1 MRTLDAIEKDWHR
14 KKPARFD
21 VGDSV
26 DVHVRIIEGDRE
38 RIQIFAGVVIAKRHE
53 GLSETFAVRRMVQG
67 EGVERIF
74 PLNSRASS
82 IVVKKKKGNV
92 RRASSISPR
101 PRRLRHAHRGEA
113 GRVEKERAAVPSRR
127 EEGREGRAP
136 QIRAAKAEKKPDPA
150 ALLRP
155 SKKSEI
161 HSAACYNPP
170 CRGQSV
176 RARPKFEDS
185 SVPAP
190 SDEFIG
196 QRSRSRN
203 LQVAIKA
210 ARKRKEALDHVLFSG
225 LPGLGKTTLARLIAF
240 EMKGRL
246 HTTMGPILK
255 RPGDL
260 VGTLTKME
268 EGDILF
274 IDECHRMLPDVEE
287 FLYSAMEDY
296 QISISMESGMQGRT
310 ITLPLKR
317 FTLVGATTREG
328 LLSEPFRARFGIL
341 EKLEWYPVADLV
353 RILHRSAKILKTDID
368 EESAGLLGQR
378 ARGTPRVANRY
389 LRRVR
394 DLAEM
399 KSARKITRPIALEAL
414 GMLGV
419 DDAGL
424 EEMDRKILKALVTN
438 TGPVGLKTLA
448 VAVGE
453 EEGTIEEVYEPYLIQ
468 NNFLVRTSRGRK
480 ATEKA
485 AKHLGAETVQDEQQR
500 LF

>member
-1 MRTLDAIEKDWHR
+1 MPGAS
-14 KKPARFD
+14 PY
-21 VGDSV
+21 
-26 DVHVRIIEGDRE
+26 E
-38 RIQIFAGVVIAKRHE
+38 RD
-53 GLSETFAVRRMVQG
+53 L
-67 EGVERIF
+67 
-74 PLNSRASS
+74 
-82 IVVKKKKGNV
+82 
-92 RRASSISPR
+92 
-101 PRRLRHAHRGEA
+101 
-113 GRVEKERAAVPSRR
+113 
-127 EEGREGRAP
+127 
-136 QIRAAKAEKKPDPA
+136 
-150 ALLRP
+150 
-155 SKKSEI
+155 
-161 HSAACYNPP
+161 
-170 CRGQSV
+170 
-176 RARPKFEDS
+176 KFEDS
-185 SVPAP
+185 LRPGSF
-190 SDEFIG
+190 DEFIG
-196 QRSRSRN
+196 QKKSVAN

-210 ARKRKEALDHVLFSG
+210 ALKRKEALDHVLFSG
-225 LPGLGKTTLARLIAF
+225 LPGLGKTTLARLIAY

-287 FLYSAMEDY
+287 FLYSAMEDF
-296 QISISMESGMQGRT
+296 QISISMETGMQGRT
-310 ITLPLKR
+310 ITLPLKK

-341 EKLEWYPVADLV
+341 EKLEWYPTADLV
-353 RILHRSAKILKTDID
+353 KILHRSARILKTDID

-378 ARGTPRVANRY
+378 ARGTPRIANRY

-394 DLAEM
+394 DLADV
-399 KSARKITRPIALEAL
+399 KSQKKITRPVALEAL

-424 EEMDRKILKALVTN
+424 EDMDRKILKALVTN
-438 TGPVGLKTLA
+438 SGPVGLKTLA

-485 AKHLGAETVQDEQQR
+485 AKHLGAEPVADDQGR

>member
-1 MRTLDAIEKDWHR
+1 MPGAS
-14 KKPARFD
+14 PY
-21 VGDSV
+21 
-26 DVHVRIIEGDRE
+26 E
-38 RIQIFAGVVIAKRHE
+38 RD
-53 GLSETFAVRRMVQG
+53 L
-67 EGVERIF
+67 
-74 PLNSRASS
+74 
-82 IVVKKKKGNV
+82 
-92 RRASSISPR
+92 
-101 PRRLRHAHRGEA
+101 
-113 GRVEKERAAVPSRR
+113 
-127 EEGREGRAP
+127 
-136 QIRAAKAEKKPDPA
+136 
-150 ALLRP
+150 
-155 SKKSEI
+155 
-161 HSAACYNPP
+161 
-170 CRGQSV
+170 
-176 RARPKFEDS
+176 KFEDTLRPGS
-185 SVPAP
+185 F
-190 SDEFIG
+190 DEFIG
-196 QRSRSRN
+196 QRKTIAN

-240 EMKGRL
+240 EMKGQL

-260 VGTLTKME
+260 VGTLTKLQ

-287 FLYSAMEDY
+287 FLYSAMEDF
-296 QISISMESGMQGRT
+296 QISISMESGMAGRT
-310 ITLPLKR
+310 INLPLKK

-341 EKLEWYPVADLV
+341 EKLEWYPAPDLMK
-353 RILHRSAKILKTDID
+353 ILHRSSRILKTDID
-368 EESAGLLGQR
+368 EESAGLLAQR

-394 DLAEM
+394 DLAEV
-399 KSARKITRPIALEAL
+399 KSAKKITRPIALEAL

-424 EEMDRKILKALVTN
+424 EDMDRRILKALVTN
-438 TGPVGLKTLA
+438 SGPVGLKTLA

-485 AKHLGAETVQDEQQR
+485 AKHLGAEPVQDEQQR

>member
-1 MRTLDAIEKDWHR
+1 MPGAS
-14 KKPARFD
+14 PY
-21 VGDSV
+21 
-26 DVHVRIIEGDRE
+26 E
-38 RIQIFAGVVIAKRHE
+38 RD
-53 GLSETFAVRRMVQG
+53 L
-67 EGVERIF
+67 
-74 PLNSRASS
+74 
-82 IVVKKKKGNV
+82 
-92 RRASSISPR
+92 
-101 PRRLRHAHRGEA
+101 
-113 GRVEKERAAVPSRR
+113 
-127 EEGREGRAP
+127 
-136 QIRAAKAEKKPDPA
+136 
-150 ALLRP
+150 
-155 SKKSEI
+155 
-161 HSAACYNPP
+161 
-170 CRGQSV
+170 
-176 RARPKFEDS
+176 KFEDTLRPGS
-185 SVPAP
+185 FE
-190 SDEFIG
+190 EFIG
-196 QRSRSRN
+196 QRKAVAN

-240 EMKGRL
+240 EMKAQL

-287 FLYSAMEDY
+287 FLYSAMEDF
-296 QISISMESGMQGRT
+296 QISISMESGIQGRT
-310 ITLPLKR
+310 ITLPLKK

-341 EKLEWYPVADLV
+341 EKLEWYPSPDLV
-353 RILHRSAKILKTDID
+353 KILQRSARILKTDID
-368 EESAGLLGQR
+368 EESAALLAQR

-394 DLAEM
+394 DLAEV
-399 KSARKITRPIALEAL
+399 KSSRKISRPIALEAL

-438 TGPVGLKTLA
+438 TGPVGLKSLA

-468 NNFLVRTSRGRK
+468 NNFLIRTSRGRK

-485 AKHLGAETVQDEQQR
+485 AKHLGAESVPDDQGR

>member
-1 MRTLDAIEKDWHR
+1 M
-14 KKPARFD
+14 P
-21 VGDSV
+21 GPSPY
-26 DVHVRIIEGDRE
+26 E
-38 RIQIFAGVVIAKRHE
+38 RD
-53 GLSETFAVRRMVQG
+53 L
-67 EGVERIF
+67 
-74 PLNSRASS
+74 
-82 IVVKKKKGNV
+82 
-92 RRASSISPR
+92 
-101 PRRLRHAHRGEA
+101 
-113 GRVEKERAAVPSRR
+113 
-127 EEGREGRAP
+127 
-136 QIRAAKAEKKPDPA
+136 
-150 ALLRP
+150 
-155 SKKSEI
+155 
-161 HSAACYNPP
+161 
-170 CRGQSV
+170 
-176 RARPKFEDS
+176 KFEDTLRPGS
-185 SVPAP
+185 F
-190 SDEFIG
+190 DEFIG
-196 QRSRSRN
+196 QRKAVAN

-210 ARKRKEALDHVLFSG
+210 ALKRKEALDHVLFSG
-225 LPGLGKTTLARLIAF
+225 LPGLGKTTLARLIAY
-240 EMKGRL
+240 EMKAQL

-268 EGDILF
+268 EGDVLF

-287 FLYSAMEDY
+287 FLYSAMEDF
-296 QISISMESGMQGRT
+296 QISISMESGIQGRT
-310 ITLPLKR
+310 INLPLKK

-341 EKLEWYPVADLV
+341 EKLEWYPSADLV
-353 RILHRSAKILKTDID
+353 KILHRSSRILKTDID
-368 EESAGLLGQR
+368 EESAGLLAQR

-394 DLAEM
+394 DLAQV
-399 KSARKITRPIALEAL
+399 KSAKKITRAIALEAL

-419 DDAGL
+419 DEAGL
-424 EEMDRKILKALVTN
+424 EDMDRKILKALVTN

-485 AKHLGAETVQDEQQR
+485 AKHLGAEPVKDDQAR

>member
-1 MRTLDAIEKDWHR
+1 MPGASPYER
-14 KKPARFD
+14 D
-21 VGDSV
+21 V
-26 DVHVRIIEGDRE
+26 
-38 RIQIFAGVVIAKRHE
+38 
-53 GLSETFAVRRMVQG
+53 
-67 EGVERIF
+67 
-74 PLNSRASS
+74 
-82 IVVKKKKGNV
+82 
-92 RRASSISPR
+92 
-101 PRRLRHAHRGEA
+101 
-113 GRVEKERAAVPSRR
+113 
-127 EEGREGRAP
+127 
-136 QIRAAKAEKKPDPA
+136 
-150 ALLRP
+150 
-155 SKKSEI
+155 
-161 HSAACYNPP
+161 
-170 CRGQSV
+170 
-176 RARPKFEDS
+176 KFEDS
-185 SVPAP
+185 LRPGSF
-190 SDEFIG
+190 DEFIG
-196 QRSRSRN
+196 QRKAVAN

-225 LPGLGKTTLARLIAF
+225 LPGLGKTTLARLIAY
-240 EMKGRL
+240 EMKGNL

-287 FLYSAMEDY
+287 FLYSAMEDF

-310 ITLPLKR
+310 INLPLKK

-341 EKLEWYPVADLV
+341 EKLEWYPVSDLV
-353 RILHRSAKILKTDID
+353 KILHRSARILKTDID

-394 DLAEM
+394 DLAEV
-399 KSARKITRPIALEAL
+399 KSARKINRPIALEAL

-419 DDAGL
+419 DEAGL
-424 EEMDRKILKALVTN
+424 EDMDRKILRALVTN

>member
-1 MRTLDAIEKDWHR
+1 M
-14 KKPARFD
+14 P
-21 VGDSV
+21 GSSPY
-26 DVHVRIIEGDRE
+26 E
-38 RIQIFAGVVIAKRHE
+38 R
-53 GLSETFAVRRMVQG
+53 
-67 EGVERIF
+67 
-74 PLNSRASS
+74 
-82 IVVKKKKGNV
+82 
-92 RRASSISPR
+92 
-101 PRRLRHAHRGEA
+101 
-113 GRVEKERAAVPSRR
+113 
-127 EEGREGRAP
+127 
-136 QIRAAKAEKKPDPA
+136 D
-150 ALLRP
+150 
-155 SKKSEI
+155 
-161 HSAACYNPP
+161 
-170 CRGQSV
+170 
-176 RARPKFEDS
+176 PKFEDTLRPGS
-185 SVPAP
+185 FE
-190 SDEFIG
+190 EFIG
-196 QRSRSRN
+196 QRKAVAN

-240 EMKGRL
+240 EMKGQL

-260 VGTLTKME
+260 VGTLTKMG

-287 FLYSAMEDY
+287 FLYSAMEDF
-296 QISISMESGMQGRT
+296 QISISMETGMAGRT
-310 ITLPLKR
+310 ITLPLKK

-353 RILHRSAKILKTDID
+353 KILHRSARILKTDID

-394 DLAEM
+394 DLAEV
-399 KSARKITRPIALEAL
+399 KSAKKISRTIALEAL

-424 EEMDRKILKALVTN
+424 EEMDRKILRALITN

-468 NNFLVRTSRGRK
+468 NNFLVRTSRGRRS
-480 ATEKA
+480 TEKA
-485 AKHLGAETVQDEQQR
+485 AKHLGAEPVNDEQKR

>member
-1 MRTLDAIEKDWHR
+1 MPGAS
-14 KKPARFD
+14 PY
-21 VGDSV
+21 
-26 DVHVRIIEGDRE
+26 E
-38 RIQIFAGVVIAKRHE
+38 RD
-53 GLSETFAVRRMVQG
+53 L
-67 EGVERIF
+67 
-74 PLNSRASS
+74 
-82 IVVKKKKGNV
+82 
-92 RRASSISPR
+92 
-101 PRRLRHAHRGEA
+101 
-113 GRVEKERAAVPSRR
+113 
-127 EEGREGRAP
+127 
-136 QIRAAKAEKKPDPA
+136 
-150 ALLRP
+150 
-155 SKKSEI
+155 
-161 HSAACYNPP
+161 
-170 CRGQSV
+170 
-176 RARPKFEDS
+176 KFEDS
-185 SVPAP
+185 LRPDSF
-190 SDEFIG
+190 DEFIG
-196 QRSRSRN
+196 QRKAVAN

-225 LPGLGKTTLARLIAF
+225 LPGLGKTTLARLIAY
-240 EMKGRL
+240 EMKAQL

-268 EGDILF
+268 EGDVLF

-287 FLYSAMEDY
+287 FLYSAMEDF
-296 QISISMESGMQGRT
+296 QISISMESGIQGRT
-310 ITLPLKR
+310 INLPLKK

-341 EKLEWYPVADLV
+341 EKLEWYPSADLV
-353 RILHRSAKILKTDID
+353 KILHRSARILKTDID
-368 EESAGLLGQR
+368 GESAGLLAQR

-394 DLAEM
+394 DLAEV
-399 KSARKITRPIALEAL
+399 KSATMITRPIALEAL

-419 DDAGL
+419 DEAGL
-424 EEMDRKILKALVTN
+424 EDMDRKILKALVTN

-485 AKHLGAETVQDEQQR
+485 AKHLGTETVNDEQRR